1 MTNRLQ
7 DRQSTEGGALLENTR
22 AERAS
27 FSDPGWRAATSFA
40 HALLFFLDSVGPLF
54 ERSHAL
60 IDLAMTP
67 AAPTLTTPA
76 TLFGHQEGMADGY
89 VDCGTGEY
97 DVYDLASDAWLR
109 RTGRGS
115 K

>member
-67 AAPTLTTPA
+67 ASPTLTAPA
-76 TLFGHQEGMADGY
+76 TLFGHQEGTAQGLGSNDAY
-89 VDCGTGEY
+89 GT
-97 DVYDLASDAWLR
+97 DPYDLASDAWLR